1 MAEKQQEKKHCEEI
15 RQPETPPYIPQRVDE
30 GCTMKPH
37 RQGKKI
43 VKPDGGEYL
52 PTGVC
57 IMDLPKKERKKY
69 MWLVPD
75 ELKSNPMYEM
85 EPEEC
90 KVDVC
95 KLKREEKEEETRRE
109 KRERKDKDDKIQ
121 QQAEQIQL
129 LNEHLSAL
137 TKVVN
142 DLIKSKK

>member
-1 MAEKQQEKKHCEEI
+1 M
-15 RQPETPPYIPQRVDE
+15 ETPEVKLPESPPVHPQRVDTCYTRKANRE
-30 GCTMKPH
+30 GKCC
-37 RQGKKI
+37 
-43 VKPDGGEYL
+43 KPDGCEY
-52 PTGVC
+52 PPAGTC

-69 MWLVPD
+69 MWLIPD
-75 ELKSNPMYEM
+75 ELKNDPMYDK

-95 KLKREEKEEETRRE
+95 KMKREEREEETRRE
-109 KRERKDKDDKIQ
+109 KLERKLKDNKIQ

>member
-1 MAEKQQEKKHCEEI
+1 METPEVKL
-15 RQPETPPYIPQRVDE
+15 PETPPVHPKQVDTCYTRKADRE
-30 GCTMKPH
+30 SKRC
-37 RQGKKI
+37 
-43 VKPDGGEYL
+43 KPDGCEY
-52 PTGVC
+52 PPVGTC

-69 MWLVPD
+69 MWLIPD
-75 ELKSNPMYEM
+75 ELKNDPMYNK

-95 KLKREEKEEETRRE
+95 KMKREEREEETRRE
-109 KRERKDKDDKIQ
+109 KRERKDKNDKIQ